1 MNVFNPPPI
10 TIIRQGSV
18 PEPPPTF
25 DDIAAALWRA
35 ILTQRR
41 LTNAAELAI
50 LENACQAYSRAEGL
64 RRIIAVEGE
73 TVTTE
78 TGFKAN
84 PLMMVELQ
92 SRALCARLLDRL
104 IPAEDKRRLGRP
116 AGQKPSFP

>member
-1 MNVFNPPPI
+1 MNAFDPVVPF
-10 TIIRQGSV
+10 TIVRQGSA
-18 PEPPPTF
+18 PEPPPTL
-25 DDIAAALWRA
+25 DDVASTLWRS

-41 LTNAAELAI
+41 FTNTAELAI

-64 RRIIAVEGE
+64 RRIIAIEGE

-92 SRALCARLLDRL
+92 ARALCTRLLDRL
-104 IPAEDKRRLGRP
+104 IPAEDKRGRGRP
-116 AGQKPSFP
+116 SNEKLSF